1 MAGHPLIDFH
11 QNSGWIRSS
20 PWSASNGAGSSMG
33 DARGGRPG
41 PSGAARASTRNKPWV
56 ASITAGIAL
65 AELVRRNPPNY
76 CFP

>member
-11 QNSGWIRSS
+11 QNSGWTRSS
-20 PWSASNGAGSSMG
+20 PWSASDGVGSSMG
-33 DARGGRPG
+33 DAPGGRPG
-41 PSGAARASTRNKPWV
+41 QTGATRASTRNKPWE
-56 ASITAGIAL
+56 ASITTGIPS